1 MERPSE
7 YRVYAYSDGIPRF
20 GTASTGHEITP
31 YHVQAGI
38 AACHCAAPDFE
49 STNWT
54 QILALYDRWIAID
67 DSPVIALNRA
77 VVVSNISSRAAG
89 LEAIAAIPHRAM
101 LDSYYL
107 LHSVL
112 GDFEA
117 RLRNHETAAGRFQRA
132 LGLTAIASEQAF
144 LERRLAEC
152 GVGA

>member
-20 GTASTGHEITP
+20 GTTSTGHEITP

-38 AACHCAAPDFE
+38 AA
-49 STNWT
+49 
-54 QILALYDRWIAID
+54 
-67 DSPVIALNRA
+67 
-77 VVVSNISSRAAG
+77 
-89 LEAIAAIPHRAM
+89 IPHRAM
-101 LDSYYL
+101 LESYYL

-117 RLRNHETAAGRFQRA
+117 RLGRHEAAAAHFQRA

-144 LERRLAEC
+144 LTRRLEEC
-152 GVGA
+152 GARV

>member
-1 MERPSE
+1 MIVKGF
-7 YRVYAYSDGIPRF
+7 YRIGL
-20 GTASTGHEITP
+20 ASTGHEITP

-54 QILALYDRWIAID
+54 QILALYDRWVAID

-77 VVVSNISSRAAG
+77 VVVATLHGPAAG
-89 LEAIAAIPHRAM
+89 LEAIAAIPHRDM

-112 GDFEA
+112 GDFEM
-117 RLRNHETAAGRFQRA
+117 RLGRRAAAAIHFQRA

-144 LERRLAEC
+144 LTRRIEEC
-152 GVGA
+152 EAGA